1 MIAIQHQ
8 KLCSGVQ
15 AICGISRPSL
25 FEHEPDTKNP
35 PTNFGSRAAF
45 KYLVTFQFLVAG
57 TRCHLYRTKLRLV

>member
-35 PTNFGSRAAF
+35 PTNFGSRAGNRR
-45 KYLVTFQFLVAG
+45 KTWGSYLVRRVGFDSG
-57 TRCHLYRTKLRLV
+57 